1 MKTCLNQGLWYDSLN
16 VVRESGVLYYNVFG
30 CYNNSGI
37 YIRSIPVLSR
47 ESKKG
52 ILDFEFPLVRPTALS
67 VPRFDRSVEV
77 TVGESKGKTLT

>member
-1 MKTCLNQGLWYDSLN
+1 MIVSMSSERVGYYCTMCLFVNIIIQ
-16 VVRESGVLYYNVFG
+16 
-30 CYNNSGI
+30 GI